1 MTLEI
6 QIRPLMPGSCSV
18 AAWVLEMGNGVPHR
32 KERRM
37 LTVSSVFRSQWV
49 EWGDMP
55 RVWDTR
61 VFPIMGIFGSISFA
75 IEREEFFSM
84 TDADLGGKVEE
95 GLGNVW
101 SEEEQQV

>member
-1 MTLEI
+1 
-6 QIRPLMPGSCSV
+6 
-18 AAWVLEMGNGVPHR
+18 
-32 KERRM
+32 
-37 LTVSSVFRSQWV
+37 
-49 EWGDMP
+49 
-55 RVWDTR
+55 
-61 VFPIMGIFGSISFA
+61 MGIFGSISFA